1 MVINMYKKSK
11 FNIITNYENYY
22 IISNTLEKTIVVLSE
37 LEYYEYNILPEN
49 SIVSNKFTNMLYDC
63 GLLTLND
70 NNEIKDALSRHEIAK
85 NNTDFLN
92 VTIVPTFN
100 CNFDCFYCYQQN
112 MPTGKL
118 DKNKCKSIIKFI
130 IKRADLM
137 ASKNIHI
144 AWYGGEPLLCFE
156 QIKYVNK
163 SIIKYYKNTNINITS
178 SIATNAYLLSDDVIH
193 SLKELNVV
201 RIETTLAGTKEYHD
215 KLRYLKS
222 KKNGTFNVVF
232 KNIKKVSKIIPTII
246 NINVSY
252 DNLDDMNNLILLLK
266 RQLRGCNIYV
276 NFNKIGMYQHMK
288 NNVNE
293 IKDFE
298 PIKIKLLMECLK
310 NNINICDNTNFDK
323 DYIFCPQQHINSF
336 SIDYNCN
343 LYKCAE
349 YFESYDC
356 IGKIDIEGNA
366 SYIKDSKTSKN
377 SKKCLKCNLL
387 PYCNFGCDTNRRK
400 KIYCCPEEKKHINDY
415 LKIYFLKHQLDDIT
429 RGGENDES
437 NC

>member
-215 KLRYLKS
+215 KLRYLKN

-252 DNLDDMNNLILLLK
+252 DN
-266 RQLRGCNIYV
+266 
-276 NFNKIGMYQHMK
+276 
-288 NNVNE
+288 
-293 IKDFE
+293 
-298 PIKIKLLMECLK
+298 
-310 NNINICDNTNFDK
+310 
-323 DYIFCPQQHINSF
+323 
-336 SIDYNCN
+336 
-343 LYKCAE
+343 
-349 YFESYDC
+349 
-356 IGKIDIEGNA
+356 
-366 SYIKDSKTSKN
+366 
-377 SKKCLKCNLL
+377 
-387 PYCNFGCDTNRRK
+387 
-400 KIYCCPEEKKHINDY
+400 
-415 LKIYFLKHQLDDIT
+415 
-429 RGGENDES
+429 
-437 NC
+437 